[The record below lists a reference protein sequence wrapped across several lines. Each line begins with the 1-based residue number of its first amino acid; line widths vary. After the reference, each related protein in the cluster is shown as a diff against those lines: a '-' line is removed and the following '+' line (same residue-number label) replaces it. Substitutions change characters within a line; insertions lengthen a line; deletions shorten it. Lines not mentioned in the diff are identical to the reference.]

1 MSIVVLRVLLRPLF
15 LWLLAVLVYWYLA
28 GYVVDLFSESTLLTG
43 LANAVESNAKWVA
56 LVPFVMGAISM
67 LERLQILHEWSTEST
82 AGCGFCGGP
91 QEERSG
97 RYGSYRK
104 CFICQRNEKIR

>member
-15 LWLLAVLVYWYLA
+15 LWLLAVFMYWYLA
-28 GYVVDLFSESTLLTG
+28 GYVVDLFSSSTLLSG
-43 LANAVESNAKWVA
+43 LANAIESNAKWVA

-67 LERLQILHEWSTEST
+67 LERLQILHEWSKESI
-82 AGCGFCGGP
+82 AGCNYCAGP
-91 QEERSG
+91 QKERSG
-97 RYGSYRK
+97 QYGPYRK